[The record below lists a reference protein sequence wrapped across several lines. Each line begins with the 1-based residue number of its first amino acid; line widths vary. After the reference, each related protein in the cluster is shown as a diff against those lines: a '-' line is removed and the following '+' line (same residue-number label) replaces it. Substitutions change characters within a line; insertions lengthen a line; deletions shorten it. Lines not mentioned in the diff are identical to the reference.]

1 MNFHQ
6 KAHKTGKS
14 RIYRALVAT
23 AFLASGIFPFTTPAL
38 AEGTKAGQSITNEA
52 TATYEDPNN
61 PNVPLNTTSNTV
73 TVTVAEVAGIT
84 VDYTGLVDDDGG
96 TIEINDL
103 LIFNYTITNVGNDPT
118 QFRIPN
124 LATTTGLQQFLGHYQ
139 TTVHSIIC
147 NIVLTTA

>member
-96 TIEINDL
+96 TIEIM
-103 LIFNYTITNVGNDPT
+103 I
-118 QFRIPN
+118 
-124 LATTTGLQQFLGHYQ
+124 
-139 TTVHSIIC
+139 S
-147 NIVLTTA
+147 